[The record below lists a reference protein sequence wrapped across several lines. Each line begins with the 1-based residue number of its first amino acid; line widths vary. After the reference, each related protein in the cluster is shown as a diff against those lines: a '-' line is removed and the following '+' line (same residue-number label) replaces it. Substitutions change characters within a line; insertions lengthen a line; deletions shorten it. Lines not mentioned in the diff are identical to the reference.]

1 VASSAPFAPVPDARD
16 RGATLRFLGRAAVA
30 VAAGAV
36 VVGAHPG
43 VATADQEPVLVA
55 QHGTHSV
62 YLATGEEYTV
72 ENPQSYWDFVP
83 LDGMCGF
90 AGSALVLADMDEVF
104 GIQTKERGAA
114 AGSFTGT
121 GKILGET
128 FRLDQLSADGTVLR
142 TFTGNATELAQ
153 FRGTGEAGQQADLS
167 VNLRVSFRGTAGDGT
182 RIAFTIK
189 ARMRA
194 AQDRFQAAVDG
205 CRLT

>member
-1 VASSAPFAPVPDARD
+1 M
-16 RGATLRFLGRAAVA
+16 TLLSRAAVA
-30 VAAGAV
+30 AAAGAV
-36 VVGAHPG
+36 LVGALPG
-43 VATADQEPVLVA
+43 VASAEQTPVLVA

-62 YLATGEEYTV
+62 YLATGEEYAV
-72 ENPQSYWDFVP
+72 QNPQSYWDFVP

-90 AGSALVLADMDEVF
+90 AGSALTLDHMDEVF

-114 AGSFTGT
+114 AGTFTGT

-128 FRLDQLSADGTVLR
+128 FVLDQLAQDGTVVR
-142 TFTGNATELAQ
+142 TFAGNATELAQ
-153 FRGTGEAGQQADLS
+153 FRGTGQEGQQADLS
-167 VNLRVSFRGTAGDGT
+167 TNLRVSFRGTAADGT

-194 AQDRFQAAVDG
+194 AQDRYEAAVDG